1 MGAVCYQP
9 KKKTVSKEEILR
21 AMGDKSK
28 LETITDPDHKTL
40 KTEQRDEI
48 QGQTFNNNFTQ
59 NINLESFENQ
69 VRKPT
74 IFSPNI
80 GQN

>member
-40 KTEQRDEI
+40 KTE
-48 QGQTFNNNFTQ
+48 
-59 NINLESFENQ
+59 
-69 VRKPT
+69 
-74 IFSPNI
+74 
-80 GQN
+80 